1 MVIAGIEGILKSR
14 GNDHV
19 VVDVGGISFR
29 IHAPTSTLSIMGATG
44 QRVQLQTH
52 LQVRE
57 DSLALYGFVT
67 AEELRLFE
75 LLVSV
80 SGIGPKVALAILSAL
95 SPEQFALAVSTG
107 NGELLSSMPGVG
119 KKTAARILLEL
130 RGKFEQAP
138 AEIPYPHEDV
148 RSALISLGYS
158 TAEALSAVAT
168 IPSSPDLTLE
178 DRIMLALK
186 YFAKVG

>member
-29 IHAPTSTLSIMGATG
+29 IHAPTSTLSLLGASG

-57 DSLALYGFVT
+57 DSLTLYGFAT
-67 AEELRLFE
+67 TDELRLFE

-80 SGIGPKVALAILSAL
+80 SGVGPKVALAILSAL
-95 SPEQFALAVSTG
+95 TPEQFVLAVSTG
-107 NGELLSSMPGVG
+107 NGDLLTSITGVG

-130 RGKFEQAP
+130 RGKFEEAP
-138 AEIPYPHEDV
+138 ADIPHPHEDV

-158 TAEALSAVAT
+158 AAEALSAIAT

>member
-1 MVIAGIEGILKSR
+1 MVIAGIEGILKSL
-14 GNDHV
+14 GNDHA

-29 IHAPTSTLSIMGATG
+29 IHAPTSTLSILGASG

-57 DSLALYGFVT
+57 DSLTLYGFAT
-67 AEELRLFE
+67 TDELRLFE

-80 SGIGPKVALAILSAL
+80 SSVGPKVALAILSAL
-95 SPEQFALAVSTG
+95 TPEQFVLAVSTG
-107 NGELLSSMPGVG
+107 NGELLTSIPGIG

-130 RGKFEQAP
+130 RGKFEEAP
-138 AEIPYPHEDV
+138 AEIPHPHEDV

-158 TAEALSAVAT
+158 AAEALSAVAT
-168 IPSSPDLTLE
+168 LPSSPDLTLE
-178 DRIMLALK
+178 DRIRLALK
-186 YFAKVG
+186 YFAKAG

>member
-14 GNDHV
+14 SDDHV
-19 VVDVGGISFR
+19 VIHVGGISFR
-29 IHAPTSTLSIMGATG
+29 LHAPTSTLSILGALG
-44 QRVQLQTH
+44 EKVQLHTH

-57 DSLALYGFVT
+57 DSLTLYGFATV
-67 AEELRLFE
+67 EELRLFE

-80 SGIGPKVALAILSAL
+80 SGVGPKVALAILSAL
-95 SPEQFALAVSTG
+95 SPEQFALAVSAG
-107 NGELLSSMPGVG
+107 NGDLLNSVPGVG

-130 RGKFEQAP
+130 IGKFEQAS
-138 AEIPYPHEDV
+138 AAIPYPHEDV

-158 TAEALSAVAT
+158 AAEATSAVASL
-168 IPSSPDLTLE
+168 PGASDLTLE
-178 DRIMLALK
+178 DRIRLALK